1 VVSSIYIRAY
11 TDPIFSGCIL
21 TPPTTQF
28 QCDVGASP
36 TTGFA
41 IGSGGGVTYNGNGKF
56 YACPVNDNGEYN
68 VYSTPAPGQ
77 TKCVEI
83 SLSSVGS
90 CGAGGA
96 SASNT
101 PTPKP
106 SQTPAQSQASG
117 YPTSKPSPQ
126 PSKPAPQPSKPA
138 PQPSQPAPQPPQ
150 PPVQTCPGPV
160 TVTITV
166 PSLAPSAPAP
176 SAPAPAPAPKPSGA
190 CPADLNGTQTLGAAY
205 VHITYLL
212 CT

>member
-1 VVSSIYIRAY
+1 ML
-11 TDPIFSGCIL
+11 SGCIL

-41 IGSGGGVTYNGNGKF
+41 ISSGGGVTYNGSGKF

-68 VYSTPAPGQ
+68 VYTTPAPGQ

-83 SLSSVGS
+83 TLSSAGS
-90 CGAGGA
+90 CGAGGV
-96 SASNT
+96 SASNI
-101 PTPKP
+101 PAPKP

-117 YPTSKPSPQ
+117 YPASKPSPQ
-126 PSKPAPQPSKPA
+126 PS
-138 PQPSQPAPQPPQ
+138 QPPQ

-166 PSLAPSAPAP
+166 PSPAPSAPAP
-176 SAPAPAPAPKPSGA
+176 SAPAPSAPAPAPSAPAPAPSVPAPAPKPSGA
-190 CPADLNGTQTLGAAY
+190 CPADLNGK
-205 VHITYLL
+205 
-212 CT
+212 